1 MNLNLDAKD
10 IGLLSA
16 ATQAAMIDAF
26 VLVIAADR
34 ELSQHEV
41 AVFNGELK
49 SVPWSLGASVLDM
62 LIERARNRLKCTPRE
77 LGTGLWIKE
86 IAMTVQE
93 PAIREKVL
101 GTMGRIALAAG
112 ETQDAER
119 EVINAF
125 AAAFSIPPDR
135 LAAIRAQILADARAG
150 KA

>member
-16 ATQAAMIDAF
+16 ATQAAIVDAF

-34 ELSQHEV
+34 ELSQREV
-41 AVFNGELK
+41 AVFNGE
-49 SVPWSLGASVLDM
+49 VQGIPWGLGPSVLDM

-93 PAIREKVL
+93 PTIREKVL
-101 GTMGRIALAAG
+101 GIMGRLALAAG
-112 ETQDAER
+112 ETQGEER

-125 AAAFSIPPDR
+125 AAAFAIPADR
-135 LAAIRAQILADARAG
+135 LAAIRAQVLADANAG